1 MPDKAYS
8 VTSRRPAGF
17 GPHRDST
24 GCPRWWFSTV
34 SGYAFHR
41 VHLSEG
47 VHETGSRPP
56 FTVTAKGQ
64 VWLALDGRDVAEYL
78 AFTKAAAAAG
88 LRTSPLF
95 QDPQPWGMAE
105 IEHVVSQHGMRL
117 QEEMQFKFERS
128 DPLAQGTSRPVT
140 IDAIVKITGISTDPI
155 PDDLFTVPAGYTK
168 K

>member
-1 MPDKAYS
+1 MGEP
-8 VTSRRPAGF
+8 
-17 GPHRDST
+17 
-24 GCPRWWFSTV
+24 TV
-34 SGYAFHR
+34 SFKPSGQTKKLLGRTCTRYTLR
-41 VHLSEG
+41 S
-47 VHETGSRPP
+47 SRPTWFFEEP
-56 FTVTAKGQ
+56 FTITARGQ

-95 QDPQPWGMAE
+95 QGPQPWGMAE
-105 IEHVVSQHGMRL
+105 IEHVSSQHGMRL

-128 DPLAQGTSRPVT
+128 DPLAQGTSRPAT
-140 IDAIVKITGISTDPI
+140 IDATVKITGISTDPI